1 MQLKKFKRDCR
12 KHHNFR
18 VKEQI
23 IRKKK
28 KQKERKEGGK
38 NERKIDCGDFVPK
51 SCPTFTSPWTVAHQV
66 PLSK

>member
-23 IRKKK
+23 RRKKK
-28 KQKERKEGGK
+28 KNRKKERKE
-38 NERKIDCGDFVPK
+38 ERMKER
-51 SCPTFTSPWTVAHQV
+51 
-66 PLSK
+66 

>member
-23 IRKKK
+23 RRKK

-51 SCPTFTSPWTVAHQV
+51 SCPTFASPWTVAHQV